1 MTAAVTLPVE
11 QLSADREHLSPFIEA
26 LFRHCP
32 PGGYV
37 SLRSFRDD
45 RAGPAVVEPVPFT
58 GLDALVAAAEREAT
72 RVANLRL
79 PMVFAPPLALFKGP
93 DKADMATLMAGPV
106 LSVDMDTGDPTAA
119 LERLQAVLG
128 PATLVVASGGVLK
141 DPGTGTVRPKLHAH
155 WRLSRPTTD
164 TAGHATLREARRLA
178 ARLIGADPTAAS
190 PVHPI
195 RWPGSWHRKAAP
207 RLCRIVGGDPA
218 ADIRLSEAH
227 AALAEVAGERSEYR
241 SSTVPRLPIGD
252 RRLMAPDPADA
263 VAALQALPND
273 TDRDT
278 WIARCAAFKAA
289 VGGSEEFL
297 PDLVEWCLQW
307 PDNTP
312 EYVRYHCWDSITDS
326 AAGWPA
332 LCRWARD
339 HGFNDAEIDFRTDP
353 LEDLIESRIVR
364 ATGPEHHQ
372 SSGFDATPFVLRD
385 PASIPPRD
393 WLYGRHLIRRFV
405 SVTVAPGAVG
415 KSSLT
420 IAEAL
425 AMATGRN
432 VLGHTLSGEPLRCWL
447 WNLEDPRD
455 EIERRIAGACLHFGL
470 SAADLGGRLFV
481 DSGRDHPLC
490 IGTTDRHGTRIHEP
504 VVDAL
509 VEALRRRR
517 IDVLVVDPFVS
528 SHGVPENDNTAIDAI
543 AKAWGRVA
551 ERADCAIELIH
562 HARKMAGAEVTAE
575 SSRGGIALISASRVT
590 RVLNRMSEGDAARAG
605 VDEPRRYFRAFS
617 DKANLSPPAEASDW
631 YHLESV
637 SLPNG
642 DSVGVVTPWTWPDAF
657 DGVTAQDLLA
667 VQRRI
672 GGGEWREDF
681 RAAAWAGKAV
691 ADALD
696 LDIEN
701 KAAKVKI
708 KALLKTWIAGG
719 ALRVVDRTDEHRS
732 TRKFVEVGTWA
743 ET

>member
-1 MTAAVTLPVE
+1 
-11 QLSADREHLSPFIEA
+11 
-26 LFRHCP
+26 
-32 PGGYV
+32 
-37 SLRSFRDD
+37 
-45 RAGPAVVEPVPFT
+45 
-58 GLDALVAAAEREAT
+58 
-72 RVANLRL
+72 
-79 PMVFAPPLALFKGP
+79 
-93 DKADMATLMAGPV
+93 
-106 LSVDMDTGDPTAA
+106 MDTGDPTAA

-353 LEDLIESRIVR
+353 LEDIIESRIVR

-385 PASIPPRD
+385 PAAIPPRD

-490 IGTTDRHGTRIHEP
+490 IGTTDRNGTRVHEP

-551 ERADCAIELIH
+551 ERANCAIELIH
-562 HARKMAGAEVTAE
+562 HARKLAGAEVTAE
-575 SSRGGIALISASRVT
+575 SSRGGIALVSASRVT
-590 RVLNRMSEGDAARAG
+590 RVMNRMTEDEASRAG
-605 VDEPRRYFRAFS
+605 VDEPRRYFRVFA
-617 DKANLSPPAEASDW
+617 DKQNLAPPAEASDW
-631 YHLESV
+631 YRLESV
-637 SLPNG
+637 PLPNG
-642 DSVGVVTPWTWPDAF
+642 DNVGVVAPWQWPDALA
-657 DGVTAQDLLA
+657 DLTAHDLLA
-667 VQRRI
+667 VQQALA
-672 GGGEWREDF
+672 GKNLREHPQAKD
-681 RAAAWAGKAV
+681 WAGHTV
-691 ADALD
+691 AEVLGLNSDAKHERARIRTMLG
-696 LDIEN
+696 
-701 KAAKVKI
+701 
-708 KALLKTWIAGG
+708 TWIRSG
-719 ALRVVDRTDEHRS
+719 ALRVIEVPDAKRMR
-732 TRKFVEVGTWA
+732 RPCIEVGEWV
-743 ET
+743 EP